1 MIRWLVIHAS
11 PLQQVHDARA
21 RPYIDPSEASHEI
34 LVDAGTVR
42 ADTAG
47 EIPNATYVLAN
58 SNGQAVPLLR
68 RPPLGAEAV
77 EYGIRNGAQ
86 VELFRGVV
94 TRVRCGATAS
104 IEVSA

>member
-1 MIRWLVIHAS
+1 MIRWLVILSS

-21 RPYIDPSEASHEI
+21 RPYIDPAEISHEI
-34 LVDAGTVR
+34 LVDAGALR
-42 ADTAG
+42 ADTDS

-58 SNGQAVPLLR
+58 EHGQAVPLMR

-77 EYGIRNGAQ
+77 EYGIRNGVQ

-94 TRVRCGATAS
+94 TRVRCGSSAS

>member
-1 MIRWLVIHAS
+1 MIRWLVILTS

-21 RPYIDPSEASHEI
+21 RPYIDPAEVSHEI
-34 LVDAGTVR
+34 LIDAGAVR

-47 EIPNATYVLAN
+47 EIPNATYELAN
-58 SNGQAVPLLR
+58 NHGQAVPLMR

-77 EYGIRNGAQ
+77 EYGIRNGEQ